1 MSFFSVIVPIY
12 KIPDE
17 YLKKCID
24 SILNQSFKD
33 YEIIL
38 VDDESPDNCGQICD
52 EYSKRFKN
60 IKVIHQSNQG
70 VSVARNNGVKNSNGK
85 WIIFVDGDDWV
96 EENYL
101 ESFYQMINDEEADIY
116 ISSCFV
122 NYPNSQVVNSFF
134 KDDELVFSDIN
145 KDRAILQFLCNKI
158 YEDNLGT
165 ADVGAPWAKAYS
177 RKFLFDK
184 KLLFNPELLRM
195 QDNIF
200 NLYAFQY
207 AKKIVYKNKPLYH
220 YRKSKF
226 SGFNRYNPNI
236 IKYYEK
242 VFTIIQNFIEE
253 FNKDKIFQE
262 ALKIKIINSFYVY
275 LKLYYYHC
283 DNKESFYEVNK
294 KIKCKLKEKMYKN
307 ALESFNYNYMNNKEK
322 IFSQCLKM
330 NFTIGLI
337 ILLKGKELFYLM
349 LRRNIK

>member
-1 MSFFSVIVPIY
+1 MSFFSVIVPMY

-38 VDDESPDNCGQICD
+38 VDDESPDNCGEICD
-52 EYSKRFKN
+52 EYSKRYEN

-70 VSVARNNGVKNSNGK
+70 VSVARNNGIRNSSGE
-85 WIIFVDGDDWV
+85 WILFVDGDDWV
-96 EENYL
+96 EEDYL
-101 ESFYQMINDEEADIY
+101 ECFYRMINEQEADIY

-122 NYPNSQVVNSFF
+122 NYPNSEVVNPFF
-134 KDDELVFSDIN
+134 KDNELVFTHIN

-158 YEDNLGT
+158 YKDDLGT

-177 RKFLFDK
+177 RKFLLDK
-184 KLLFNPELLRM
+184 NLLFRPELLRM

-200 NLYAFQY
+200 NLYAFEY

-236 IKYYEK
+236 TNYYEK
-242 VFTIIQNFIEE
+242 VFTIIKKFIEE
-253 FNKDKIFQE
+253 FNKDEIFEE

-275 LKLYYYHC
+275 LKVYYYHS
-283 DNKESFYEVNK
+283 DNKESLNKVNK
-294 KIKCKLKEKMYKN
+294 KIKCKLMDKMYKD
-307 ALESFNYNYMNNKEK
+307 ALENFNYNYMDSKEK
-322 IFSQCLKM
+322 LFSLCLKL
-330 NFTIGLI
+330 NFTIGLM
-337 ILLKGKELFYLM
+337 ILLKGKDLFYFM
-349 LRRNIK
+349 LRRNI